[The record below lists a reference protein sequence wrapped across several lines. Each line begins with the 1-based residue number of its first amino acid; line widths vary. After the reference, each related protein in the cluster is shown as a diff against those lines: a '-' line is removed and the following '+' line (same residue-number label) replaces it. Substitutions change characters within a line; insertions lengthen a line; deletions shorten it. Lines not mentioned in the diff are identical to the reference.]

1 MDYTAVLRQIN
12 AFGWSDEKIN
22 ARIVGMDTLDISSF
36 QNFMTSPIIEQLIVY
51 LGHFTSGIVI
61 IILGFWIS
69 GRLAKVIQNRLS
81 KIKSFDSTMVPVFAS
96 TFRYAILLIAIVAGL
111 GSFGI
116 ETTSIIAVI
125 GAAGLAIGLALQGT
139 LSNVAAGVMLLFIR
153 PFKIGDWIETG
164 AVSGTVDEIG
174 LFSTIV
180 NTFDNIYISV
190 PNSSIWGSIII
201 NHSRY
206 NTRRMDLDIGI
217 AYESDIDAA
226 EAALMKLAADD
237 RVLSDPAPQFLIVD
251 YAASAITV
259 RLRLYANV
267 DTYWPLYWEMMRQIK
282 ATLDNAGISIPYPQ
296 REVRLIEGNSDQS

>member
-1 MDYTAVLRQIN
+1 MDLL
-12 AFGWSDEKIN
+12 S
-22 ARIVGMDTLDISSF
+22 ISSF
-36 QNFMTSPIIEQLIVY
+36 DTLMSSAIIQQLIGY
-51 LGHFTSGIVI
+51 IGNFTSGLVI
-61 IILGFWIS
+61 ILLGFWIS
-69 GRLAKVIQNRLS
+69 GYLAKLIRKRLT
-81 KIKSFDSTMVPVFAS
+81 KIKSFDNTLVPVFAS
-96 TFRYAILLIAIVAGL
+96 TIRYAILLVAIVAGL

-164 AVSGTVDEIG
+164 SVSGTVNEIG
-174 LFSTIV
+174 LFSTII

-217 AYESDIDAA
+217 AYESDINLA
-226 EAALMKLAADD
+226 ETALMKLAQDE
-237 RVLSDPAPQFLIVD
+237 RVLTDPAPQFLVVD

-259 RLRLYANV
+259 RLRLYADV
-267 DTYWPLYWEMMRQIK
+267 DTYWPLYWEMMRKIK
-282 ATLDNAGISIPYPQ
+282 TALDDAKISIPYPQ
-296 REVRLIEGNSDQS
+296 REVRLITGSDDLS

>member
-1 MDYTAVLRQIN
+1 MDLL
-12 AFGWSDEKIN
+12 S
-22 ARIVGMDTLDISSF
+22 ISSF
-36 QNFMTSPIIEQLIVY
+36 DTLMSSAIIQQLIGY
-51 LGHFTSGIVI
+51 IGNFTSGLVI
-61 IILGFWIS
+61 ILLGFWIS
-69 GRLAKVIQNRLS
+69 GYLAKLIRKRLT
-81 KIKSFDSTMVPVFAS
+81 KIKSFDNTLVPVFAS
-96 TFRYAILLIAIVAGL
+96 TIRYAILLVAIVAGL

-164 AVSGTVDEIG
+164 SVSGTVNEIG
-174 LFSTIV
+174 LFSTII

-190 PNSSIWGSIII
+190 PNSSIWGSIIV

-217 AYESDIDAA
+217 AYESDINLA
-226 EAALMKLAADD
+226 ETALMKLAQDE
-237 RVLSDPAPQFLIVD
+237 RVLTDPAPQFLVVD

-259 RLRLYANV
+259 RLRLYAHV
-267 DTYWPLYWEMMRQIK
+267 DTYWPLYWEMMRKIK
-282 ATLDNAGISIPYPQ
+282 TALDDAKISIPYPQ
-296 REVRLIEGNSDQS
+296 REVRLITGSDDLS